1 LLPFG
6 AMSLSLTVRPREVT
20 GRHVHALRRAG
31 QVPATVY
38 GHLQPA
44 ISVQADAKEIDRIWQ
59 RAGRTHLI
67 DLRIDGQPV
76 KRVIIREFQRNPR
89 TGAPMHAD
97 FFAVNLREKL
107 TADVPIVLT
116 GDSPAVSDLKI
127 GQLLQT
133 LNTVKVECLPTD
145 LPPQIHVDVS
155 GLGAVDDSVTIAD
168 LTLPKGVTLVGVE
181 PSEVI
186 VKVAPLRVREEV
198 EEAPAEAEAPEAA
211 AGAEAAEGEAEA
223 GGE

>member
-1 LLPFG
+1 
-6 AMSLSLTVRPREVT
+6 MSLSLTVRPREAT

-67 DLRIDGQPV
+67 DLKVEGQPV
-76 KRVIIREFQRNPR
+76 RRVLIREFQRNPR
-89 TGAPMHAD
+89 TGAPFHAD

-107 TADVPIVLT
+107 TADVPVVLT
-116 GDSPAVSDLKI
+116 GESPAVSDLKV

-133 LNTVKVECLPTD
+133 VNTLKVECLPTD

-155 GLGAVDDSVTIAD
+155 GLGAVDESVTVAD
-168 LTLPKGVTLVGVE
+168 LTLPKGVILVGVE

-186 VKVAPLRVREEV
+186 VKVAALRVREEV
-198 EEAPAEAEAPEAA
+198 EEAAAEGEAPAAEAEA
-211 AGAEAAEGEAEA
+211 AGGEAEA